1 MKNRNKTENRLFGA
15 RSDFSSLTDE
25 AISFAPFQVS
35 ATQVQDHQTV
45 AALVSKVTPHRKA
58 ERGLFVRSVLTANN
72 AISFVDKVTPVTCGA
87 SLSLRLLIQSKH
99 YPDYVIVIGSSLS
112 FRGS

>member
-15 RSDFSSLTDE
+15 CSEFSSLTDE

-35 ATQVQDHQTV
+35 PIQVQDHQTM

-58 ERGLFVRSVLTANN
+58 GRGLFVRSVLTANN
-72 AISFVDKVTPVTCGA
+72 AISFVDKVTCGA
-87 SLSLRLLIQSKH
+87 SFSLRLLIQSKH
-99 YPDYVIVIGSSLS
+99 YPAYVIIIGSSLS